1 MVAGMG
7 QDATSSLHASIPGRR
22 SSGLRVG
29 WEKWRASLS
38 RPSRWWLVAAAVVT
52 AALWLSHMPALLFHA
67 QLYADDGGWYQGAYT
82 LGPLASLPHPAA
94 GYFVLFQRL
103 IASVSLLL
111 PLIAVPTF
119 FNAVALAVQVVGI
132 CYLLSRRMASAMPS
146 VTVRVSLALLVIAL
160 PNAYDTSGNLTS
172 TQWHLGLLAFLVIFA
187 GQARRM
193 SGHLF
198 DAAVILGGGLT
209 GPYCIL
215 LEPII
220 VWLWRRNPGDRRLRY
235 LLIGNSVVAVAQFLV
250 IVDRLAGERLSSPLA
265 AGFSPLVR
273 MIGRQVTLGLV
284 VGAHGLAAIAG
295 SFVASN
301 TVALTV
307 LTAIPLAVCAWAAW
321 RGPRMLRAF
330 CYFAVAVFA
339 LALVAPSI
347 AGFRWPSLGDPA
359 DVTNFHPGGLR
370 YFLYPLL
377 AFAISLGWLVVTSV
391 IPWLT
396 LVRQRRA
403 EAGVTAHSA
412 PSRRVWIGRVVGLA
426 AAGVLAGSVLFGV
439 RMDWTYPPYLEEHWG
454 AQVQRFEAAPRGTV
468 VVFPINPMGWTF
480 SLVAR

>member
-1 MVAGMG
+1 MVAVMG
-7 QDATSSLHASIPGRR
+7 QDAASSLQGSIPGGR
-22 SSGLRVG
+22 SGGVLVA
-29 WEKWRASLS
+29 WEKWRGSLS
-38 RPSRWWLVAAAVVT
+38 RPSRWWLVAAAVLT

-103 IASVSLLL
+103 IASVSLVL

-119 FNAVALAVQVVGI
+119 FNVVALAVQIVGI

-146 VTVRVSLALLVIAL
+146 LTVRVLIALLVIGL

-172 TQWHLGLLAFLVIFA
+172 TQWHLGLLAFLVLFA
-187 GQARRM
+187 SSARRM
-193 SGHLF
+193 SGHIL
-198 DAAVILGGGLT
+198 DAAVIVIGGLT

-215 LEPII
+215 LEPITI
-220 VWLWRRNPGDRRLRY
+220 WRWRRNPGDRRLKY
-235 LLIGNSVVAVAQFLV
+235 LLIANSVVAVAQFLV
-250 IVDRLAGERLSSPLA
+250 IVDRLTVERLSSPLA
-265 AGFSPLVR
+265 AGFYAFVR

-284 VGAHGLAAIAG
+284 VGAHGLVAIAG

-301 TVALTV
+301 AAALTALTV
-307 LTAIPLAVCAWAAW
+307 IPLAVCAWAAW
-321 RGPRMLRAF
+321 RGPGILRAF
-330 CYFAVAVFA
+330 CYFAFAVLA

-359 DVTNFHPGGLR
+359 DITNFHPGGLR

-377 AFAISLGWLVVTSV
+377 AFAISLGWLVVAYV
-391 IPWLT
+391 IPWLNH
-396 LVRQRRA
+396 LRQRRA
-403 EAGVTAHSA
+403 DAGITANPA
-412 PSRRVWIGRVVGLA
+412 PNRRVWMGRVVGLA
-426 AAGVLAGSVLFGV
+426 AAGVLAGSVLFGM

-468 VVFPINPMGWTF
+468 VVFPINPQSWTF